1 MQCYL
6 AVQAARETFSRWTL
20 VWHSLKKSRSNSLSV
35 VWHAGEL
42 TITRWLGPS
51 GMNYHGLGMI
61 GKKQQ
66 GVMTQQ
72 GTSPR
77 MVGSDSG
84 SDTGL
89 LGDIEHVVHEE

>member
-1 MQCYL
+1 
-6 AVQAARETFSRWTL
+6 
-20 VWHSLKKSRSNSLSV
+20 
-35 VWHAGEL
+35 
-42 TITRWLGPS
+42 
-51 GMNYHGLGMI
+51 MNYHGLGMI